1 MNTKMKRSTATWIWD
16 FAGEYRSRY
25 VLSVLS
31 AVCGVICGIL
41 PYFVM
46 ANMIGDLLGGC
57 RDTNIYLQHC
67 LVMALLWVGRCGFHS
82 ISTTLS
88 HKATFAVLGN
98 IRKRVCEKLTRVPLG
113 TVLDMPSGSVKNV
126 LVERIDSIETTM
138 AHIIPEFTSN
148 LLVPIALLVYLF
160 VLDWRMALAVLATV
174 PIGFGCYA
182 GMTRGY
188 AESYQN
194 TGLTHSQ
201 TLMVMAQDLLKQLNL
216 TAKDMEAV
224 AVAAGP
230 GSFTGVRI
238 GVAAAK
244 GFAWGREIPCV
255 GTSTLESMA
264 LGLGAWQG
272 YVCPVMDARR
282 SQVYNGLFHVS
293 GGNYARVQEDRA
305 ISLAD
310 LGEEL
315 KILREPIFLVGDGS
329 NLCYNTLLEKVPG
342 LVLPPEHRMHQRAAG
357 VALAAERMLQ
367 EGGDF
372 SGAALMPNYLR
383 LSQAERER
391 LERENS
397 K

>member
-1 MNTKMKRSTATWIWD
+1 
-16 FAGEYRSRY
+16 
-25 VLSVLS
+25 
-31 AVCGVICGIL
+31 
-41 PYFVM
+41 
-46 ANMIGDLLGGC
+46 
-57 RDTNIYLQHC
+57 
-67 LVMALLWVGRCGFHS
+67 
-82 ISTTLS
+82 
-88 HKATFAVLGN
+88 
-98 IRKRVCEKLTRVPLG
+98 
-113 TVLDMPSGSVKNV
+113 
-126 LVERIDSIETTM
+126 
-138 AHIIPEFTSN
+138 
-148 LLVPIALLVYLF
+148 
-160 VLDWRMALAVLATV
+160 
-174 PIGFGCYA
+174 
-182 GMTRGY
+182 
-188 AESYQN
+188 
-194 TGLTHSQ
+194 
-201 TLMVMAQDLLKQLNL
+201 
-216 TAKDMEAV
+216 MEAV

-244 GFAWGREIPCV
+244 GFAWGQEIPCV

-282 SQVYNGLFHVS
+282 SQVYNALFHVS
-293 GGNYARVQEDRA
+293 GGNYTRVQEDRA

>member
-1 MNTKMKRSTATWIWD
+1 MKILAFET
-16 FAGEYRSRY
+16 
-25 VLSVLS
+25 S
-31 AVCGVICGIL
+31 AKAASAA
-41 PYFVM
+41 VM
-46 ANMIGDLLGGC
+46 ADGKLL
-57 RDTNIYLQHC
+57 
-67 LVMALLWVGRCGFHS
+67 
-82 ISTTLS
+82 
-88 HKATFAVLGN
+88 
-98 IRKRVCEKLTRVPLG
+98 
-113 TVLDMPSGSVKNV
+113 
-126 LVERIDSIETTM
+126 
-138 AHIIPEFTSN
+138 
-148 LLVPIALLVYLF
+148 
-160 VLDWRMALAVLATV
+160 
-174 PIGFGCYA
+174 
-182 GMTRGY
+182 
-188 AESYQN
+188 AECYQN

-216 TAKDMEAV
+216 TAKDMDAV

-282 SQVYNGLFHVS
+282 SQVYNALFYVNQGAPERVS
-293 GGNYARVQEDRA
+293 EDRA
-305 ISLAD
+305 ISLAE
-310 LGEEL
+310 LGTEL
-315 KILREPIFLVGDGS
+315 KSLKEPIFLVGDGS
-329 NLCYNTLLEKVPG
+329 NLCYNTLLESVPN

-357 VALAAERMLQ
+357 VALAAERMLK